1 MSEGILH
8 VTDSR
13 TFLEYQISIHRNS
26 INAADFRAL
35 KAPSEGADPA
45 DQVSAGLRLF
55 DPGFKNTAA
64 SQSEI
69 TFMYELSKP

>member
-13 TFLEYQISIHRNS
+13 TFLEYEIPIYRNT
-26 INAADFRAL
+26 IRAADFRAL
-35 KAPSEGADPA
+35 KAPGAGTDPA
-45 DQVSAGLRLF
+45 DQVSEGIRLF

-69 TFMYELSKP
+69 TFM